1 MKKNKHANIEKTRAG
16 YRDYEQN
23 DGNTKTDFDPFSR
36 RKTQP
41 TLLWSAEVPKV
52 ALDQKTEMEKIKI
65 KPEIHDIKIPITP
78 PPDGKSLIK
87 AHDFDIEIEIKE
99 SVVNGNGNGSGAAS
113 ANTVPEPILPKIV
126 AATATVAT
134 AAPIKKE
141 QKVEPKPTTEENTN
155 DKPKLSV
162 NDYFRRRKL

>member
-1 MKKNKHANIEKTRAG
+1 MSKTTELLLSINEKNKHANIEKTRAG

-99 SVVNGNGNGSGAAS
+99 SGIFIFNY
-113 ANTVPEPILPKIV
+113 ILFPL
-126 AATATVAT
+126 
-134 AAPIKKE
+134 
-141 QKVEPKPTTEENTN
+141 N
-155 DKPKLSV
+155 
-162 NDYFRRRKL
+162 